1 MEKAVYPTI
10 VYFLHRPAAI
20 RTNWPKPPWV
30 RLKLFLLCHRHYFHI
45 FHRHYCHYICSL
57 ISSMVT
63 DAFLLSRGLPGIE
76 KSRNFKIF
84 VEVFLSEKELC
95 CLCENKCVSNL
106 LPSHLFSPKG
116 GLGRAQAFS
125 NFNIPN
131 FGQFFRNQSRQW
143 KQIICCSPPI
153 CSRDIIA
160 QTQSLSISKCNFK
173 IGTDW

>member
-1 MEKAVYPTI
+1 MEHPRSDSNYFYNYIFTVI
-10 VYFLHRPAAI
+10 VIFFINIFIFITFFALANILSSWLLLVEKWGR
-20 RTNWPKPPWV
+20 
-30 RLKLFLLCHRHYFHI
+30 RLR
-45 FHRHYCHYICSL
+45 RN
-57 ISSMVT
+57 MT
-63 DAFLLSRGLPGIE
+63 LSENLE
-76 KSRNFKIF
+76 FC
-84 VEVFLSEKELC
+84 VEVFLSWKELC

-143 KQIICCSPPI
+143 KQSICCSPPI
-153 CSRDIIA
+153 CSRDWIA
-160 QTQSLSISKCNFK
+160 QTQSLSIYRCNFR